1 MDFAIIAIGIA
12 LAIAIRYSLLN
23 FQSVDYAVYTRHWY
37 TYIKAH
43 GFSAFGQNFSNY
55 NPPYLYLLYIVI
67 RFFPDLPSLTAT
79 KLPSMIADF
88 ICACLAYMFVNIKY
102 SKSPLPM
109 FATFAF
115 LFAPTVILN
124 SAFWG
129 QADVLYTI
137 ALIASL
143 YFLIKKKNVLAI
155 LSFGVSISFK
165 LQAVFLL
172 PLLFAL
178 FFRKE
183 IPWKYFLLIPLVLFL
198 ALIPSWL
205 AGRSLTDLLSIY
217 FSKLTLSTALYGCSD
232 AYLLVTRHPI
242 STRLFYFGSRDLYC
256 NVSFFFATV
265 VYKSQRKI
273 DSRSHD
279 RARPGFCLVRSI
291 FLPKMHD
298 RYFYPADV
306 FSIVFAFFFPEYFFV
321 PVIIELI
328 SFFSYQPTLF
338 NVNTCS
344 ISILS
349 GFGVFGL
356 LVLLVKDMVMNC
368 LGIGGTD
375 QEALRRSKIKG
386 TMKSSTTAIPLEKL
400 LEQLPSTY
408 TLADKDLIQ
417 RAYRVAEEAHR
428 GQKRNSGEPYINHC
442 LAVAQILAELHVP
455 PEVLAAGLLHD
466 TVEDTT
472 VTLDG
477 IRNDFGDVVAKLV
490 DGVTKLTNL
499 PRVSRDDQHAE
510 RAVSANGEVQVAAPA
525 SLGRK
530 ADMTSETLRK
540 TFLAMGDDVR
550 VVLIKLADRLH
561 NMRTLSHMPAEK
573 RIRIAQQTLDIFAPL
588 ANRLGIW
595 QIKWE
600 LEDLAFRYVNPQKYK
615 EIAEQLAERRP
626 DRETQIEAIMESL
639 RELFEKNNIKIEISG
654 RPKHIYSIY
663 KKMQDKG
670 KAFEAVRDVRAV
682 RLIVPDIA
690 SCYTTL
696 GIIHTNWRPIPN
708 EFDDYIAAPKDNFY
722 QSLHTAVIWDDG
734 KPLEVQIRTSEM
746 HQNAEYGI
754 AAHWRYKEGTKRDKS
769 YEQRINW
776 LRNMMEWHSDVNDA
790 TEFVELMRTDV
801 FQDRVYVF
809 TPRGDII
816 DLPAGSTPIDFAYH
830 VHTDIGHC
838 CRGAK
843 VNGKLVPLYHEL
855 KTGDQVEILT
865 AKRGGPSR
873 DWLNSNLGLVKTQ
886 RAKSKIRQW
895 FKEEN
900 FQQNLSQGRLVLE
913 RELQRLGI
921 PEANFEKMA
930 RNLGIKSPDEMFV
943 DLGTGDLSVSKVI
956 KEISETEENANL
968 LTANIPKPDIT
979 STEAVDIVGLRGLL
993 TTMGRCCNPAP
1004 GDQIIGYITRG
1015 RGATIHRQD
1024 CPNILRL
1031 GLKERERIVRVDW
1044 GQQVRTF
1051 PVSIRIKAYDRQGLM
1066 SDVTNLLSDEGVN
1079 IADAQVNVNRSLAEL
1094 RLIVEVEDISQLSKV
1109 LTRLENVP
1117 NVMEA
1122 HRVSG

>member
-1 MDFAIIAIGIA
+1 MK
-12 LAIAIRYSLLN
+12 
-23 FQSVDYAVYTRHWY
+23 T
-37 TYIKAH
+37 
-43 GFSAFGQNFSNY
+43 SA
-55 NPPYLYLLYIVI
+55 
-67 RFFPDLPSLTAT
+67 
-79 KLPSMIADF
+79 
-88 ICACLAYMFVNIKY
+88 
-102 SKSPLPM
+102 
-109 FATFAF
+109 
-115 LFAPTVILN
+115 
-124 SAFWG
+124 
-129 QADVLYTI
+129 
-137 ALIASL
+137 
-143 YFLIKKKNVLAI
+143 
-155 LSFGVSISFK
+155 
-165 LQAVFLL
+165 
-172 PLLFAL
+172 
-178 FFRKE
+178 
-183 IPWKYFLLIPLVLFL
+183 
-198 ALIPSWL
+198 
-205 AGRSLTDLLSIY
+205 
-217 FSKLTLSTALYGCSD
+217 
-232 AYLLVTRHPI
+232 
-242 STRLFYFGSRDLYC
+242 
-256 NVSFFFATV
+256 
-265 VYKSQRKI
+265 
-273 DSRSHD
+273 
-279 RARPGFCLVRSI
+279 
-291 FLPKMHD
+291 
-298 RYFYPADV
+298 
-306 FSIVFAFFFPEYFFV
+306 
-321 PVIIELI
+321 
-328 SFFSYQPTLF
+328 
-338 NVNTCS
+338 NT
-344 ISILS
+344 
-349 GFGVFGL
+349 
-356 LVLLVKDMVMNC
+356 
-368 LGIGGTD
+368 
-375 QEALRRSKIKG
+375 
-386 TMKSSTTAIPLEKL
+386 IPLEKL
-400 LEQLPSTY
+400 LEQLPDTY
-408 TLADKDLIQ
+408 TLADKEVIQ

-442 LAVAQILAELHVP
+442 LAVAQILAEMRVP

-472 VTLDG
+472 VTLND
-477 IRNDFGDVVAKLV
+477 IRNDFGDVVASLV

-510 RAVSANGEVQVAAPA
+510 KAVSANGEVKAKASA

-530 ADMTSETLRK
+530 ADMASETLRK

-561 NMRTLSHMPAEK
+561 NMRTLSHMPEDK
-573 RIRIAQQTLDIFAPL
+573 RIRIARQTLDIFAPL

-626 DRETQIEAIMESL
+626 DREAQIEAIEERL
-639 RELFEKNNIKIEISG
+639 RALFETNAIKIEISG

-682 RLIVPDIA
+682 RLIVPDVA
-690 SCYTTL
+690 ACYTAL
-696 GIIHTNWRPIPN
+696 GLIHTNWRPMPN

-754 AAHWRYKEGTKRDKS
+754 AAHWRYKEGTKRDKA

-776 LRNMMEWHSDVNDA
+776 LRNMMEWRSDVNDA
-790 TEFVELMRTDV
+790 TEFVESMRSDV
-801 FQDRVYVF
+801 FKDRVYVF

-830 VHTDIGHC
+830 VHTDIGHR

-900 FQQNLSQGRLVLE
+900 YQQNLSQGRLLLE

-921 PEANFEKMA
+921 SEVNFEKMA
-930 RNLGIKSPDEMFV
+930 RDLGFKSPDEMFV

-956 KEISETEENANL
+956 KEISETEENADL
-968 LTANIPKPDIT
+968 LIPNAPAP
-979 STEAVDIVGLRGLL
+979 STTTTEDVNIVGLKGLL

-1031 GLKERERIVRVDW
+1031 RLNDRERIVRVDW

-1051 PVSIRIKAYDRQGLM
+1051 PVPIRIKAYDRQGLM
-1066 SDVTNLLSDEGVN
+1066 SDVTNLLNDEDVN
-1079 IADAQVNVNRSLAEL
+1079 IADVKVTVNRSLAEL
-1094 RLIVEVEDISQLSKV
+1094 RLIVEVQDISQLSKV
-1109 LTRLENVP
+1109 LTKLENVP